1 MVFYNASSQNSNYHF
16 LPIVPLLKS
25 TMLYI
30 INGRTYSN
38 CDFKF
43 FAFEMAVIK
52 NDDVISYANIS
63 YLGW

>member
-1 MVFYNASSQNSNYHF
+1 MQAANFKYHF
-16 LPIVPLLKS
+16 FAYCPTTI
-25 TMLYI
+25 LYVT
-30 INGRTYSN
+30 NGRTYSN

>member
-1 MVFYNASSQNSNYHF
+1 MLFYNDIAAK
-16 LPIVPLLKS
+16 ILKTIFAYCPT
-25 TMLYI
+25 TMIYI

-43 FAFEMAVIK
+43 FAFVMAVIK

>member
-1 MVFYNASSQNSNYHF
+1 MQAANFKYHF
-16 LPIVPLLKS
+16 LPIP
-25 TMLYI
+25 TTILYI